1 MRSLKRPTSKLPRRA
16 GAVSDHPLTP
26 AGSTYAILDANAL
39 LPPRLSDVLFDLRAL
54 YSPRWTVDIEA
65 EFLRNWA
72 QVAKRLKGS
81 ELKAYKDASAH
92 PQDERKA
99 ENRLNA
105 YRHAVGDEYR
115 LIGFGSNHITKRVP
129 PTVNK
134 ADVHVAQ
141 AAILMRHL
149 LVSED
154 IVSDRVFLV
163 SSNVKHLA
171 AEHMAELGIEVITPG
186 AFIDLL
192 FQAAQ
197 DRVAEALE
205 KTVCDLKTPPYTKAD
220 LLGALSLHGAKATAK
235 YLGKAWDVSV
245 PLSKEQQS

>member
-1 MRSLKRPTSKLPRRA
+1 
-16 GAVSDHPLTP
+16 VSDHPLTP

-72 QVAKRLKGS
+72 QVAKRLKGG
-81 ELKAYKDASAH
+81 ELKAYNDASAH
-92 PQDERKA
+92 PHDERKA
-99 ENRLNA
+99 EIRLNA

-115 LIGFGSNHITKRVP
+115 LIGFGSNRITKRVP

-149 LVSED
+149 VVSEG

-163 SSNVKHLA
+163 SSNVKHLAAEHMA

-205 KTVCDLKTPPYTKAD
+205 KTVCDLKNPPYTKAD
-220 LLGALSLHGAKATAK
+220 LLGSQSLHGAKATVK
-235 YLGKAWDVSV
+235 YLGKAWDVSF
-245 PLSKEQQS
+245 PRSKKQQ